1 MGKFGYFLHLFCTH
15 FPQFAKT
22 LTNNDEFAYLKSPFT
37 KCKFYCIL
45 CKPKQGAALQILS
58 MTLFEKVP
66 LNQIFENFDY
76 KICADLKEPL
86 YNQLNLFNYPIDRTV
101 MGKKATQQNLT
112 SEEVESEKVE
122 RLDGIKVKMVKGG
135 NDVTINGLALEL
147 LEKFLT
153 AGREE

>member
-1 MGKFGYFLHLFCTH
+1 
-15 FPQFAKT
+15 
-22 LTNNDEFAYLKSPFT
+22 
-37 KCKFYCIL
+37 
-45 CKPKQGAALQILS
+45 
-58 MTLFEKVP
+58 
-66 LNQIFENFDY
+66 
-76 KICADLKEPL
+76 
-86 YNQLNLFNYPIDRTV
+86 